1 MFKLPVLL
9 DLIGFHVPFARV
21 ACVSLFSKVA
31 NTSKPVVE
39 HSSSTIQR
47 SRWYCTN
54 CSGPW
59 VLAWLAFCVL
69 MRMLAN
75 ECKVIPA
82 IKAAWVCW
90 GARCTNS
97 CGCVHS
103 QMVSKNCRSHFKV
116 CVFPAP
122 GTPWK
127 MVLHGSLRHGVSAS
141 SCLSPRQRW
150 ITALTHTPILFAI
163 HSIPAGSEHAIEASQ
178 YNILGYT
185 YFPTRSSTPFAGEK
199 WFRFRSGSAS
209 RSTWYSYA
217 TSSRWGHWHPARQIG
232 KPKDL

>member
-82 IKAAWVCW
+82 IKAAWVFW

-97 CGCVHS
+97 CGCFHS

-127 MVLHGSLRHGVSAS
+127 MVLHGSLRRKAFRLLLLVFLQDSGGSLH
-141 SCLSPRQRW
+141 SP
-150 ITALTHTPILFAI
+150 THPSYSRF
-163 HSIPAGSEHAIEASQ
+163 
-178 YNILGYT
+178 
-185 YFPTRSSTPFAGEK
+185 TPFQPVRNIPVGIYLLSNAK
-199 WFRFRSGSAS
+199 LHPFS
-209 RSTWYSYA
+209 R
-217 TSSRWGHWHPARQIG
+217 G
-232 KPKDL
+232 KVVPVSFGISEPINMVLLCYLE